1 MLVDLKWRHIG
12 VYDNGNAAQMGS
24 KVERAIA
31 DILILCTY
39 MLDSDNPSCAI
50 KYNLN
55 AKLYK
60 TSSSFDSRIWQAVRW
75 KAKNKEDASL

>member
-1 MLVDLKWRHIG
+1 MSILAK
-12 VYDNGNAAQMGS
+12 
-24 KVERAIA
+24 RAIA

-60 TSSSFDSRIWQAVRW
+60 TSSSLDSRIWQAVRW
-75 KAKNKEDASL
+75 KAKTKKMQASL